1 MAFNNPFLSDK
12 ARAWLG
18 SIQNVPENEI
28 PAKANMAAQSGLIS
42 FPEALA
48 IKMIADRIRT
58 PQGNMPQGT
67 VMGEMLSGIAGIDA
81 GRMENPSFAGGG
93 IVAFAEGGSTS
104 AEVNR
109 ILKKHPIQRTA
120 EENDILRRAGRQLER
135 ASLPYDSSILELDRA
150 LGTPFIREMFANPYA
165 SDEEIAQGGGADL
178 NEQIMRS
185 LGAEQATRT
194 QTPSAPAKKR
204 DWATAPRQ
212 NRQRTAE
219 STRLSDF
226 ATLASQEGAKSGR
239 GMSASVAS
247 EGIRLLEDQI
257 KDLKNA
263 KPEDREARYRAAGIE
278 DMTPAQ
284 LKKIEDRISKLSGEK
299 QRDAYLALAQAG
311 FKMAAAASRP
321 GATLM
326 GSLGEGGMEGTRLMA
341 GINKEYRELESALE
355 DKVMSLQRYQQQRRE
370 GMIDRDIDFERDTKK
385 DIRSL
390 ERNLAE
396 VKIGEARDQR
406 DFNLRAQQAEDTKD
420 PIKELK
426 RMYVYARTPEERAN
440 ALKLLSELTQMD
452 TRIIAE
458 QLKSELA
465 IEKEKMKMSGVGGF
479 VPSGGSFVDQDVSG
493 IVSEADKLTGYR

>member
-1 MAFNNPFLSDK
+1 
-12 ARAWLG
+12 
-18 SIQNVPENEI
+18 
-28 PAKANMAAQSGLIS
+28 
-42 FPEALA
+42 
-48 IKMIADRIRT
+48 
-58 PQGNMPQGT
+58 
-67 VMGEMLSGIAGIDA
+67 
-81 GRMENPSFAGGG
+81 
-93 IVAFAEGGSTS
+93 
-104 AEVNR
+104 
-109 ILKKHPIQRTA
+109 
-120 EENDILRRAGRQLER
+120 
-135 ASLPYDSSILELDRA
+135 
-150 LGTPFIREMFANPYA
+150 
-165 SDEEIAQGGGADL
+165 
-178 NEQIMRS
+178 
-185 LGAEQATRT
+185 
-194 QTPSAPAKKR
+194 
-204 DWATAPRQ
+204 
-212 NRQRTAE
+212 
-219 STRLSDF
+219 
-226 ATLASQEGAKSGR
+226 
-239 GMSASVAS
+239 MSASVAS
-247 EGIRLLEDQI
+247 EGIKLLEDQI
-257 KDLKNA
+257 RELKDA

-426 RMYVYARTPEERAN
+426 RMYVYARTPQERDN
-440 ALKLLSELTQMD
+440 ALKLLSELMQMD

-458 QLKSELA
+458 QLKNELA
-465 IEKEKMKMSGVGGF
+465 IEREKMKMSGMGGF
-479 VPSGGSFVDQDVSG
+479 APSGGSFVDQDVSG

>member
-1 MAFNNPFLSDK
+1 
-12 ARAWLG
+12 
-18 SIQNVPENEI
+18 
-28 PAKANMAAQSGLIS
+28 
-42 FPEALA
+42 
-48 IKMIADRIRT
+48 
-58 PQGNMPQGT
+58 MPQGT
-67 VMGEMLSGIAGIDA
+67 VMSEMLGGIAGMDA
-81 GRMENPSFAGGG
+81 GKMENPSFAGGG
-93 IVAFAEGGSTS
+93 IVAFAEGGTPYDTATDQLNQLIRQ
-104 AEVNR
+104 AEQ
-109 ILKKHPIQRTA
+109 KGDTYTA
-120 EENDILRRAGRQLER
+120 TVLRGQLRRMLAGRTGEEGYVPKAGEGYEQLGEFLR
-135 ASLPYDSSILELDRA
+135 SDVSKSRPYLGEAVEAELSPSSV
-150 LGTPFIREMFANPYA
+150 
-165 SDEEIAQGGGADL
+165 
-178 NEQIMRS
+178 QI
-185 LGAEQATRT
+185 
-194 QTPSAPAKKR
+194 PSAPAKKR

-212 NRQRTAE
+212 NRRTVE
-219 STRLSDF
+219 STRPVSDF

-239 GMSASVAS
+239 GMSASTAR
-247 EGIRLLEDQI
+247 EGIKLLEDQI
-257 KDLKNA
+257 RELKDA

-426 RMYVYARTPEERAN
+426 RMYVYARTPQERDN
-440 ALKLLSELTQMD
+440 ALKLLSELMQMD

-458 QLKSELA
+458 QLKNELA
-465 IEKEKMKMSGVGGF
+465 IEREKMKMSGMGGF
-479 VPSGGSFVDQDVSG
+479 APSGGSFVDQDVSG